1 MTDVRS
7 DLLAGAKHLS
17 PVLTRV
23 TELVVDRAKGAK
35 FWTTDGTEYIDFVS
49 GIAVNALGHT
59 HPEVVAAI
67 QEQAGKLI
75 HLGLNYGYY
84 ESVIKLAQKIA
95 SLAPGDLD
103 TVLFSNS
110 GAESIDGA
118 IKLARAATGRPVII
132 AFDGS
137 FHGRTIGATSVT
149 ASSAKYR
156 KYYEPLMGGVY
167 HAPYP
172 YALQLG
178 YEDEGQCVDYCLTY
192 IKNLFELK
200 VDPSQV
206 AAFLIEPFLGEGG
219 YVPAPPSFLQE
230 LRRIA
235 DEHGILLIFDEV
247 QSGFGRTGRMFCSE
261 HSGVVPDILVLAKAI
276 ASGMPLGAVVASRAL
291 HEKWPVGA
299 HGSTYGG
306 NPISCAAANAS
317 LEVIEREHLVE
328 RAETIGS
335 AIQERIEQSLGNYS
349 EIAQIRR
356 LGLMMGIEFKQG
368 GRPLTE
374 LVQRIKQIALSKQ
387 LLVQSCGVYGQTIR
401 LMLPLNIDESELHQ
415 GLDVLENSIVEAIE
429 GGGF

>member
-1 MTDVRS
+1 MTDLTEAV
-7 DLLAGAKHLS
+7 KHLS
-17 PVLTRV
+17 PVVTRV
-23 TELVVDRAKGAK
+23 TDLVIDRAKGAK
-35 FWTTDGTEYIDFVS
+35 FWTTEGDEYIDFVS
-49 GIAVNALGHT
+49 GIAVNALGHA
-59 HPEVVAAI
+59 HPEVVEAI
-67 QEQAGKLI
+67 REQAGKLI

-84 ESVIKLAQKIA
+84 ESVIKLAEKIA
-95 SLAPGDLD
+95 KLAPGDLD

-110 GAESIDGA
+110 GSESIDGA

-178 YEDEGQCVDYCLTY
+178 YEDEDECVDYCLTY
-192 IKNLFELK
+192 IKNLLELK

-219 YVPAPPSFLQE
+219 YVPAPASFLKE
-230 LRRIA
+230 LRRIS

-276 ASGMPLGAVVASRAL
+276 ASGMPLGAVVANRAI
-291 HEKWPVGA
+291 HEKWPVGS

-317 LEVIEREHLVE
+317 LEVIERENLVE
-328 RAETIGS
+328 RAETMGAMIHGRL
-335 AIQERIEQSLGNYS
+335 QQSVAKYS
-349 EIAQIRR
+349 EVAQIRR
-356 LGLMMGIEFKQG
+356 LGLMMGIEFRQG
-368 GRPLTE
+368 KRPLTE
-374 LVQRIKQIALSKQ
+374 LVQRIKQIALGKR

-401 LMLPLNIDESELHQ
+401 LMLPLNIDEFELNQ
-415 GLDVLENSIVEAIE
+415 GLDLLESSIAQAIE